1 MHKKTA
7 YLGLLTALAM
17 ILGYV
22 ETLLPVFVTV
32 PGVKLGL
39 ANLAV
44 VFVLYQFTWKEAFFV
59 SVVRVFAIGFLFGN
73 LFSIAYSLAGAL
85 LSLFVMTLLKR
96 FGRLSL
102 VGVSTIGGVTH
113 NMGQLFIA
121 MLIVEN
127 FSLVYYLPVL
137 LVAGTVTG
145 FGIGFLV
152 EEVRKRIPDF
162 GIW

>member
-22 ETLLPVFVTV
+22 ETLLPIFVTV

-44 VFVLYQFTWKEAFFV
+44 VFVLYQYTWKEAFFV
-59 SVVRVFAIGFLFGN
+59 SVVRIFAIGFLFGN

-85 LSLFVMTLLKR
+85 VSLLVMTLLKR
-96 FGRLSL
+96 FGSLSL
-102 VGVSTIGGVTH
+102 VGVSTVGGVMH
-113 NMGQLFIA
+113 NMGQLLMA

-127 FSLVYYLPVL
+127 LSLVYYLTVL
-137 LVAGTVTG
+137 LAAGTVTG

-152 EEVRKRIPDF
+152 EEVRKRLPSF
-162 GIW
+162 GTL

>member
-1 MHKKTA
+1 M
-7 YLGLLTALAM
+7 
-17 ILGYV
+17 
-22 ETLLPVFVTV
+22 
-32 PGVKLGL
+32 
-39 ANLAV
+39 
-44 VFVLYQFTWKEAFFV
+44 
-59 SVVRVFAIGFLFGN
+59 
-73 LFSIAYSLAGAL
+73 
-85 LSLFVMTLLKR
+85 
-96 FGRLSL
+96 
-102 VGVSTIGGVTH
+102 GVSTIGGVTH